1 MRLFIAMLPTLLLAS
16 AATDAQTLSIARSG
30 SRPIRPAPADNF
42 TGTARVDT
50 LFETQDPLSASA
62 GSVSFERMSSPCP
75 VGTQTGEAERWRD
88 YAVTAAGSV
97 TVPGTASAASVAVSR
112 YVCGSTP
119 TSLADS
125 HSV

>member
-62 GSVSFERMSSPCP
+62 GSVSFEPGARTAWHSHPA
-75 VGTQTGEAERWRD
+75 GQILI
-88 YAVTAAGSV
+88 VTAG
-97 TVPGTASAASVAVSR
+97 TVIASRRFGRETSSEFPRARSIGTER
-112 YVCGSTP
+112 RRRRP
-119 TSLADS
+119 
-125 HSV
+125 